1 MFQIEIEGFSGPLD
15 LLCHMID
22 QKEIEASQ
30 ISVSQV
36 ISIYVAY
43 LAKTE
48 ELSISAAADFI
59 SQAAHLVRQKTFSL
73 LPQYDISEDELSDEP
88 ALLEEQDLPRMIER
102 YRPYRKAAA
111 VLAEL
116 KEKADKR
123 RLRRADAPE
132 PFFDLGDLYSLS
144 KQWLALLNRRRQQA
158 LSMLENEDFEDD
170 GVPAE
175 IPEEVQV
182 ENRMSRILERLKIF
196 SSGLSMRLL
205 LKEEPGRTSLVVTLL
220 ALLELSRRN
229 RVALLQKELF
239 GDVFITARD
248 E

>member
-15 LLCHMID
+15 LLCHLID

-48 ELSISAAADFI
+48 KLSISAAADFI

-73 LPQYDISEDELSDEP
+73 LPQYHSTDENSEEEGY
-88 ALLEEQDLPRMIER
+88 LEDQDLPQMIER

-111 VLAEL
+111 ALAEL

-123 RLRRADAPE
+123 RLRRADTLE

-144 KQWLALLNRRRQQA
+144 RQWLLLLNKRRQQA
-158 LSMLENEDFEDD
+158 LNLLENESFEDD

-182 ENRMSRILERLKIF
+182 ENRMSRILERLEIF
-196 SSGLSMRLL
+196 PDGLTMSLL
-205 LKEEPGRTSLVVTLL
+205 LREEPGRSSLVVTLL

-229 RVALLQKELF
+229 RVVLLQKELF
-239 GDVFITARD
+239 GDVFITARNR
-248 E
+248 